1 VVAKDIIVLLSQQH
15 KYSNKILNMKLKY
28 GIIGSGAIG
37 GYCGGKLAKAGKD
50 VHFLFHSDYEFVKSN
65 GLQINSVDGDFHLSE
80 VNAYRNTKEM
90 PKCDIVL
97 VCLKSTNN
105 GLLKEMLPP
114 ILHKNTIVIL
124 IQNGIGL
131 ESDLHKVFPDMNLA
145 GGLAFICAS
154 KNEPG
159 HINHQS
165 LGKINIGAYSCKDI
179 SILKEAIQDLN
190 ESGIDTK
197 LVDYEEARWKKA
209 VWNIPFNGMTVVLNT
224 TTDQLMANPNTEK
237 LIYEMMIEV
246 IEAAQ
251 HSGVKNIDPSFADK
265 TIAMTKEMP
274 PYSPSMKLDYDYKR
288 PIEIKYLYS
297 RSIEEA
303 KKNGY
308 NMVKAKMLEKQLRF
322 IESQYLK

>member
-1 VVAKDIIVLLSQQH
+1 
-15 KYSNKILNMKLKY
+15 
-28 GIIGSGAIG
+28 
-37 GYCGGKLAKAGKD
+37 
-50 VHFLFHSDYEFVKSN
+50 
-65 GLQINSVDGDFHLSE
+65 
-80 VNAYRNTKEM
+80 M

-114 ILHKNTIVIL
+114 LLHKDTIVIL
-124 IQNGIGL
+124 IQNGIGV
-131 ESDLHKVFPDMNLA
+131 ESDLQKVFPDLNLA

-165 LGKINIGAYSCKDI
+165 LGRINIGAYSCSDI

-190 ESGIDTK
+190 ESGVVTK

-224 TTDQLMANPNTEK
+224 TTDQLVNNPATEK
-237 LIYEMMIEV
+237 LLREMMIEV

-251 HSGVKNIDPSFADK
+251 HAGVKNIDPSLADK
-265 TIAMTKEMP
+265 TIEMTKVMP
-274 PYSPSMKLDYDYKR
+274 PYSPSMKLDYDFKR
-288 PIEIKYLYS
+288 PMEIKYLYS

-308 NMVKAKMLEKQLRF
+308 DMVMAAMLEKQLLF

>member
-1 VVAKDIIVLLSQQH
+1 
-15 KYSNKILNMKLKY
+15 MTLKY

-50 VHFLFHSDYEFVKSN
+50 VHFLFHSDYEYVKSN
-65 GLQINSVDGDFHLSE
+65 GLQIDSVDGDFHLSE
-80 VNAYRNTKEM
+80 VNAYRSTKDM

-105 GLLKEMLPP
+105 GLLKEMLTPL
-114 ILHKNTIVIL
+114 LHKNTIVIL

-131 ESDLHKVFPDMNLA
+131 ESDLQEVFPDLNLA

-159 HINHQS
+159 RINHQS
-165 LGKINIGAYSCKDI
+165 LGKINIGAYSCSDI
-179 SILKEAIQDLN
+179 SLLEEAIKDLN

-224 TTDQLMANPNTEK
+224 TTDQLVNNPATEK
-237 LIYEMMIEV
+237 LLREMMIEV

-251 HSGVKNIDPSFADK
+251 HAGVKNIDTSLADK
-265 TIAMTKEMP
+265 TIEMTKVMP
-274 PYSPSMKLDYDYKR
+274 PYSPSMKLDYDFKR
-288 PIEIKYLYS
+288 PMEIKYLYS

-308 NMVKAKMLEKQLRF
+308 DMVKAAMLEKQLLF

>member
-1 VVAKDIIVLLSQQH
+1 
-15 KYSNKILNMKLKY
+15 MTLKY

-37 GYCGGKLAKAGKD
+37 GYCGGKLAKAVKD
-50 VHFLFHSDYEFVKSN
+50 VHFLFHSDYEYVKSN
-65 GLQINSVDGDFHLSE
+65 GLQIDSVDGDFHLSE
-80 VNAYRNTKEM
+80 VNAYRSTKDM

-105 GLLKEMLPP
+105 GLLKEMLTPL
-114 ILHKNTIVIL
+114 LHKNTIVIL

-131 ESDLHKVFPDMNLA
+131 ESDLQEVFPDLNLA

-159 HINHQS
+159 RINHQS
-165 LGKINIGAYSCKDI
+165 LGKINIGAYSCSDI
-179 SILKEAIQDLN
+179 SLLEEAIKDLN

-224 TTDQLMANPNTEK
+224 TTDQLVNNPATEK
-237 LIYEMMIEV
+237 LLREMMIEV

-251 HSGVKNIDPSFADK
+251 HSGVKNIDSSLADK
-265 TIAMTKEMP
+265 TIEMTKVMP
-274 PYSPSMKLDYDYKR
+274 PYSPSMKLDYDFKR
-288 PIEIKYLYS
+288 PMEIKYLYS

-308 NMVKAKMLEKQLRF
+308 DMVKAAMLEKQLLF

>member
-1 VVAKDIIVLLSQQH
+1 
-15 KYSNKILNMKLKY
+15 MTLKY
-28 GIIGSGAIG
+28 GIIGTGAIG

-65 GLQINSVDGDFHLSE
+65 GLQIDSVDGDFHLSE
-80 VNAYRNTKEM
+80 VNAYRNTKDM

-114 ILHKNTIVIL
+114 LLHKDTIVIL
-124 IQNGIGL
+124 IQNGIGV
-131 ESDLHKVFPDMNLA
+131 ESDLQKVFPDLSLA

-165 LGKINIGAYSCKDI
+165 LGRINIGAYSCSDI

-190 ESGIDTK
+190 ESGVVTK

-224 TTDQLMANPNTEK
+224 TTDQLVNNPATEK
-237 LIYEMMIEV
+237 LLREMMIEV

-251 HSGVKNIDPSFADK
+251 HAGVKNIDTSLADK
-265 TIAMTKEMP
+265 TIEMTKVMP
-274 PYSPSMKLDYDYKR
+274 PYSPSMKLDYDFKR
-288 PIEIKYLYS
+288 PMEIKYLYS

-308 NMVKAKMLEKQLRF
+308 DMVMAAMLEKQLLF
-322 IESQYLK
+322 IENQYLK

>member
-1 VVAKDIIVLLSQQH
+1 
-15 KYSNKILNMKLKY
+15 MTLKY
-28 GIIGSGAIG
+28 GIIGTGAIG

-65 GLQINSVDGDFHLSE
+65 GLQIDSVDGDFHLSE
-80 VNAYRNTKEM
+80 VNAYRSTKDM

-114 ILHKNTIVIL
+114 LLHKDTIVIL

-131 ESDLHKVFPDMNLA
+131 ESDLQEVFPDLNLA

-165 LGKINIGAYSCKDI
+165 LGKINIGDYSCSNN
-179 SILKEAIQDLN
+179 SILEEAIKDLN
-190 ESGIDTK
+190 EAGVDTK

-224 TTDQLMANPNTEK
+224 TTDQLVNNPATEK
-237 LIYEMMIEV
+237 LLREMMIEV

-251 HSGVKNIDPSFADK
+251 HAGVKNIDYSLADK
-265 TIAMTKEMP
+265 TIEMTKVMP
-274 PYSPSMKLDYDYKR
+274 PYSPSMKLDYDFKR
-288 PIEIKYLYS
+288 PMEIKYLYS

-308 NMVKAKMLEKQLRF
+308 NMVKAAMLEKQLLF

>member
-1 VVAKDIIVLLSQQH
+1 
-15 KYSNKILNMKLKY
+15 MTLKY

-65 GLQINSVDGDFHLSE
+65 GLQIDSVDGDFHLSE
-80 VNAYRNTKEM
+80 VNAYRSTKDM

-105 GLLKEMLPP
+105 GLLKEMLTPL
-114 ILHKNTIVIL
+114 LHKNTIVIL

-131 ESDLHKVFPDMNLA
+131 ESDLQEVFPDLNLA

-159 HINHQS
+159 RINHQS
-165 LGKINIGAYSCKDI
+165 LGKINIGAYSCSDS
-179 SILKEAIQDLN
+179 SILEEAIKDLN

-224 TTDQLMANPNTEK
+224 TTDQLMANPDTEK
-237 LIYEMMIEV
+237 LLYEMMIEV

-251 HSGVKNIDPSFADK
+251 HAGVKNIDSSLADK
-265 TIAMTKEMP
+265 TIEMTKVMP
-274 PYSPSMKLDYDYKR
+274 PYSPSMKLDYDFKR
-288 PIEIKYLYS
+288 PMEIKYLYS

-308 NMVKAKMLEKQLRF
+308 NMVKAAMLEKQLLF

>member
-1 VVAKDIIVLLSQQH
+1 
-15 KYSNKILNMKLKY
+15 MTLKY

-37 GYCGGKLAKAGKD
+37 GYCGGKLAKAVKD
-50 VHFLFHSDYEFVKSN
+50 VHFLFHSDYEYVKSN
-65 GLQINSVDGDFHLSE
+65 GLQIDSVDGDFHLSE
-80 VNAYRNTKEM
+80 VNAYRSTKDM

-105 GLLKEMLPP
+105 GLLKEMLTPL
-114 ILHKNTIVIL
+114 LHKNTIVIL

-131 ESDLHKVFPDMNLA
+131 ESDLQEVFPDLNLA

-159 HINHQS
+159 RINHQS
-165 LGKINIGAYSCKDI
+165 LGKINIGAYSCSDI
-179 SILKEAIQDLN
+179 SLLEEAIKDLN

-224 TTDQLMANPNTEK
+224 TTDQLVNNPATEK
-237 LIYEMMIEV
+237 LLREMMIEV

-251 HSGVKNIDPSFADK
+251 HSGVKNIDSSLADK
-265 TIAMTKEMP
+265 TIEMTKVMP
-274 PYSPSMKLDYDYKR
+274 PYSPSMKLDYDFKR
-288 PIEIKYLYS
+288 PMEIKYLYS

-308 NMVKAKMLEKQLRF
+308 DMVMAAMLEKQLQF

>member
-1 VVAKDIIVLLSQQH
+1 
-15 KYSNKILNMKLKY
+15 MTLKY

-50 VHFLFHSDYEFVKSN
+50 VHFLFHSDYEFVKFN
-65 GLQINSVDGDFHLSE
+65 GLQIDSVDGDFHLSE
-80 VNAYRNTKEM
+80 VNAYRSTNDM

-105 GLLKEMLPP
+105 GLLKEMLTPL
-114 ILHKNTIVIL
+114 LHKDTIVIL

-131 ESDLHKVFPDMNLA
+131 ESDLQEVFPDLNLA

-159 HINHQS
+159 RINHQS
-165 LGKINIGAYSCKDI
+165 LGKINIGAYSCSDI
-179 SILKEAIQDLN
+179 SLLEEAIKDLN

-224 TTDQLMANPNTEK
+224 TTDQLVNNPATEK
-237 LIYEMMIEV
+237 LLYEMMIEV

-251 HSGVKNIDPSFADK
+251 HAGVKNIDSSLADK
-265 TIAMTKEMP
+265 TIEMTKVMP
-274 PYSPSMKLDYDYKR
+274 PYSPSMKLDYDFKR
-288 PIEIKYLYS
+288 PMEIKYLYS

-308 NMVKAKMLEKQLRF
+308 DMVKAAMLEKQLLF

>member
-1 VVAKDIIVLLSQQH
+1 
-15 KYSNKILNMKLKY
+15 MTLKY

-65 GLQINSVDGDFHLSE
+65 GLQIDSVDGDFHLSE
-80 VNAYRNTKEM
+80 VNAYRSTKDM

-105 GLLKEMLPP
+105 GLLKEMLTPL
-114 ILHKNTIVIL
+114 LHKNTIVIL

-131 ESDLHKVFPDMNLA
+131 ESDLQEVFPDLNLA

-159 HINHQS
+159 RINHQS
-165 LGKINIGAYSCKDI
+165 LGKINIGAYSCSDI
-179 SILKEAIQDLN
+179 SLLEEAIKDLN

-224 TTDQLMANPNTEK
+224 TTDQLVNNPATEK
-237 LIYEMMIEV
+237 LLREMMIEV

-251 HSGVKNIDPSFADK
+251 HAGVKNIDSSLADK
-265 TIAMTKEMP
+265 TIEMTKVMP
-274 PYSPSMKLDYDYKR
+274 PYSPSMKLDYDFKR
-288 PIEIKYLYS
+288 PMEIKYLYS

-308 NMVKAKMLEKQLRF
+308 DMVKAAMLEKQLLF